1 MDFLKIAIGDGVNVT
16 KMKDW
21 ASIPIGDVKN
31 SAELAAIV
39 VRKNDAVGKKEAQNL
54 LEQSGFPIPLIE
66 VADKINKNLLTIK
79 IIYASKSLKQKSI
92 VWLSQIARGFKNIL
106 ALAHEGIK
114 EWQHIE
120 KSEFIQLELR
130 L

>member
-66 VADKINKNLLTIK
+66 VADKINKK
-79 IIYASKSLKQKSI
+79 KSNKKLQNIPNK
-92 VWLSQIARGFKNIL
+92 WYRGF
-106 ALAHEGIK
+106 
-114 EWQHIE
+114 
-120 KSEFIQLELR
+120 
-130 L
+130 